1 MNEAAITIQSLV
13 TDAGKIISAAGTNF
27 TTLST
32 AFGFALFIPIT
43 LTMTKSVVGIIKSLL
58 FFRRGGRRR

>member
-1 MNEAAITIQSLV
+1 MGETAITLQSLV
-13 TDAGKIISAAGTNF
+13 TDAGQIISAAGTNF
-27 TTLST
+27 TTLSN

-43 LTMTKSVVGIIKSLL
+43 LAMVKSVVGIIKSLL

>member
-1 MNEAAITIQSLV
+1 MNETAITLQSLV
-13 TDAGKIISAAGTNF
+13 TNAGQIISAAGTNF

-43 LTMTKSVVGIIKSLL
+43 LTITKSVIGIIKSLL
-58 FFRRGGRRR
+58 FFRRGRGRR